1 MGGPQQSAV
10 MSDAAAL
17 ALIGAHDAVTK
28 TIQTEAAAE
37 TRAEE
42 TVVPEEHGG
51 QYHGLWKAIPYESTP
66 SPNTVAS
73 IYRIAM
79 LRGSLCASEFE
90 AHTPVAGQE
99 RSSSPGPKAC
109 RATQSSQI
117 HWHQNQQGSRPIP
130 SCVLFGI
137 VYGADPEFYNRW
149 SGGCPWRSLEGPA
162 GEPRV

>member
-66 SPNTVAS
+66 KPKHSRVNLPDRHAQ
-73 IYRIAM
+73 RF
-79 LRGSLCASEFE
+79 SLC
-90 AHTPVAGQE
+90 
-99 RSSSPGPKAC
+99 
-109 RATQSSQI
+109 
-117 HWHQNQQGSRPIP
+117 
-130 SCVLFGI
+130 L
-137 VYGADPEFYNRW
+137 
-149 SGGCPWRSLEGPA
+149 
-162 GEPRV
+162 